1 MCVGKRLRY
10 HASVCVMPNKPFGVG
25 ARLEQ
30 PACLLRKA
38 AEGFYLPFLICSI
51 NTVSI
56 CVYLA
61 SAAEKIR

>member
-1 MCVGKRLRY
+1 
-10 HASVCVMPNKPFGVG
+10 MPNGPFGVG

-30 PACLLRKA
+30 PGCLLRKA
-38 AEGFYLPFLICSI
+38 AEGFYLPFLICAI